1 MKWWL
6 NLGIKYLAHRAEEV
20 GCADADVDDDDT
32 DDEFCDNDKDD
43 KDNDDNYKD
52 NYEKDND
59 MKKQVVESKWRHKV
73 SEGAVGGW
81 VYCQVSSFSSNFGMS
96 SKTGSLKSS
105 H

>member
-52 NYEKDND
+52 NDEKDND
-59 MKKQVVESKWRHKV
+59 MKKTGGGEQVAPQGLW
-73 SEGAVGGW
+73 
-81 VYCQVSSFSSNFGMS
+81 
-96 SKTGSLKSS
+96 GSRWWMGLLPGLFLLV
-105 H
+105 